1 MIGSNLDTTPHNPDR
16 IEPAPRIRKAGA
28 GKWHR
33 LQARQMALAPQARP
47 RQLGRMF
54 AEFGMVVGWSALWL
68 LNGLATALGA
78 AALGSLFASRG
89 LFAGLQR
96 IDWLVIGAVFH
107 LFISAVEQHLWRS
120 DYERPA
126 KFWPRVKAF
135 ASNTDRTRLGLAV
148 FIGALDSLSTAWYI
162 RRIIGAF
169 VNPSIGVT
177 VVAAL
182 LAGLVALS
190 AEPMVRE
197 FGRKVII
204 LFREG

>member
-1 MIGSNLDTTPHNPDR
+1 MISNLDTTPHNPDR
-16 IEPAPRIRKAGA
+16 IEPAPRTRKAGA
-28 GKWHR
+28 GKFHK
-33 LQARQMALAPQARP
+33 LQMRQMALAPQARP
-47 RQLGRMF
+47 RQLGRIL

-107 LFISAVEQHLWRS
+107 LFISAVEQHLWRTGY
-120 DYERPA
+120 DVPTGVAERV
-126 KFWPRVKAF
+126 RAF
-135 ASNTDRTRLGLAV
+135 FANTDRTRLGLAV
-148 FIGALDSLSTAWYI
+148 FIGAIDSLSTAYYL
-162 RRIIGAF
+162 RRIIVAF
-169 VNPSIGVT
+169 VNPSIIVT
-177 VVAAL
+177 VVAAM

-197 FGRKVII
+197 FGRKVIT

>member
-1 MIGSNLDTTPHNPDR
+1 MISNLDTTPHNPNQ
-16 IEPAPRIRKAGA
+16 IEPSPRSRKAGA
-28 GKWHR
+28 GKFHK
-33 LQARQMALAPQARP
+33 LQMRQMALAPQARP

-96 IDWLVIGAVFH
+96 VDWLVIGGVFH
-107 LFISAVEQHLWRS
+107 LFISAVEQHLWRA
-120 DYERPA
+120 DYELPA
-126 KFWPRVKAF
+126 KFWPRAKAF
-135 ASNTDRTRLGLAV
+135 AAHTDRTRLGLAV
-148 FIGALDSLSTAWYI
+148 FIGAIDSLSTAWYL
-162 RRIIGAF
+162 RRIILAF

-177 VVAAL
+177 AIAAL

-197 FGRKVII
+197 FGRKVIV
-204 LFREG
+204 LYREG